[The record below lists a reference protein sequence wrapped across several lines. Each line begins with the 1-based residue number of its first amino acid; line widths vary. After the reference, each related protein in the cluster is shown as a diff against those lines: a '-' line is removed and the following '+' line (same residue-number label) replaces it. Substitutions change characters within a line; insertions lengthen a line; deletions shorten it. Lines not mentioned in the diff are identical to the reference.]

1 MLNDYPNKQPA
12 KLNEFF
18 LERSVFTVDELDRFL
33 LERGRSGNPNTRKSL
48 LAHHCRQGRIISVR
62 RGLYATVTWIDGR
75 AVPVDPYLVAAKMT
89 PDAVL
94 SYHTAME
101 FHGNAYTVYWRFQ
114 YTSAVQSP
122 QLWFQHWNFKRVPV
136 HKPLIAKNKEMF
148 GVTKH
153 RRSGVEFRVASI
165 ERTLVDAMHRPDLV
179 GDWEEIWRSF
189 EYVDFFDS
197 SQIVE
202 YVLLLEN
209 ATTAAKV
216 GFFLERNRDNSP
228 VSDSCLNLLRS
239 LRPKKPHYMVPKKRG
254 DCRLVRDWNL
264 MVPVEILNK
273 SWEEVL

>member
-1 MLNDYPNKQPA
+1 MNDYPSKQSA

-33 LERGRSGNPNTRKSL
+33 LERGGSGNPNTRKSL
-48 LAHHCRQGRIISVR
+48 LAYHRRQGRIIPVR
-62 RGLYATVTWIDGR
+62 RGLYATVARIDGK
-75 AVPVDPYLVAAKMT
+75 AMSVDPYLVTAKMT
-89 PDAVL
+89 PDAVI

-101 FHGNAYTVYWRFQ
+101 FHGKAYTVYTRFQ
-114 YTSAVQSP
+114 YASAIQSP
-122 QLWFQHWNFKRVPV
+122 PLRFQHWNFKRVPV

-148 GVTKH
+148 GVTKY
-153 RRSGVEFRVASI
+153 RRAGVEFRVANI

-189 EYVDFFDS
+189 EYVDSFDL

-216 GFFLERNRDNSP
+216 GFFLEENRNNSP
-228 VSDSCLNLLRS
+228 VSDSWLNLLRA
-239 LRPKKPHYMVPKKRG
+239 LRPKKPHYMVPKKRK
-254 DCRLVRDWNL
+254 DCRLSKSWNL
-264 MVPVEILNK
+264 VIPLEILNK
-273 SWEEVL
+273 YWGEVL